1 MIYCLNSTLPPI
13 LTPLSF
19 YRPFS
24 VQNDKETL
32 TPPHQRRG
40 HGPAC
45 CSRSDSYHPV
55 DQHLRPN
62 HPIARHNVP
71 LLGPFHDV
79 VVGHEGRD
87 NVENASLESAP
98 GVEDG
103 SVSGTGERLLL
114 VAGKRVGGNSL
125 LLKTTKVAPPTKV
138 PVRPGSRQ

>member
-1 MIYCLNSTLPPI
+1 MYQYL
-13 LTPLSF
+13 
-19 YRPFS
+19 
-24 VQNDKETL
+24 
-32 TPPHQRRG
+32 
-40 HGPAC
+40 
-45 CSRSDSYHPV
+45 
-55 DQHLRPN
+55 N
-62 HPIARHNVP
+62 HPIARHDIP

-114 VAGKRVGGNSL
+114 VAGKRVGGDSL
-125 LLKTTKVAPPTKV
+125 LLKTTEVAPPTNV